1 MSTDWARLTEQHIRA
16 RDKNKILVPII
27 LYTDGVKLGHL
38 QNRQSIP
45 VIGALGNCSVKL
57 LRKDISKFIIGY
69 IPYIDNISKESII
82 NHLITKCG

>member
-45 VIGALGNCSVKL
+45 LIGA
-57 LRKDISKFIIGY
+57 
-69 IPYIDNISKESII
+69 
-82 NHLITKCG
+82 